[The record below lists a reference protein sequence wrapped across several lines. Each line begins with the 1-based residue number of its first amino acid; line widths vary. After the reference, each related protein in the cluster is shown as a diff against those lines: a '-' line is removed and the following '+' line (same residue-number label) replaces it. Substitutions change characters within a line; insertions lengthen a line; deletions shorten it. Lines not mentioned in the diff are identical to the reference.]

1 MELLHE
7 CKLTDENFVTELKFF
22 YSKEDKKIKVIT
34 DKGREVEIDFDDS
47 ISDER
52 IVSPADLSRE
62 VRKVVNEPRTDVFIL
77 ENCIK
82 ALEKIAKYDTYE
94 YFYFTVNNDY
104 HKDLFCVGEVYNKP
118 SSIGQLFIAKTT
130 VGDFY
135 IRMVA
140 DLKSLK
146 ESVKKI
152 AWSLSG
158 GLTARQIYKVSED
171 DLAPFYMKYSKIF
184 E

>member
-52 IVSPADLSRE
+52 IVSPTDLLIE
-62 VRKVVNEPRTDVFIL
+62 IRKVVNEPRMDVFIL

-94 YFYFTVNNDY
+94 YFFFTVNNDY
-104 HKDLFCVGEVYNKP
+104 HKDLFCVGEVYNRP
-118 SSIGQLFIAKTT
+118 TSIGQLFIAKTT

-158 GLTARQIYKVSED
+158 GLTAREIYKVSED

>member
-1 MELLHE
+1 MKLLHE
-7 CKLTDENFVTELKFF
+7 CKFKESEFTTGLQFFHDEERG
-22 YSKEDKKIKVIT
+22 KIKVIT
-34 DKGREVEIDFDDS
+34 DKGREVEIDFDES

-52 IVSPADLSRE
+52 IVSPTDLLLE
-62 VRKVVNEPRTDVFIL
+62 IKKVVNEPRMDVFIL

-94 YFYFTVNNDY
+94 YFFFTVNNDY
-104 HKDLFCVGEVYNKP
+104 HKDLFCVGEVYNRP
-118 SSIGQLFIAKTT
+118 TSIGQLFIAKTT

-158 GLTARQIYKVSED
+158 GLTARQIYTVSED
-171 DLAPFYMKYSKIF
+171 DLAPFYMKYCKIF